1 MSDCEHKVSDHDLLL
16 RIDEKVVAVH
26 ARMDDFVTRQEFQP
40 VQRIVYGLV
49 TVILVGIV
57 GAIVELLI
65 KK

>member
-1 MSDCEHKVSDHDLLL
+1 MLL